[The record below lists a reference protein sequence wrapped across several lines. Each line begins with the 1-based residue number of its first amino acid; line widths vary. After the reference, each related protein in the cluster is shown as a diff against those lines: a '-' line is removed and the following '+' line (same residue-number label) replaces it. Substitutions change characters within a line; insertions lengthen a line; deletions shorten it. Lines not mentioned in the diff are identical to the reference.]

1 MKEKTY
7 HTNNELYADPNL
19 VEGVDYG
26 HCCIW
31 RSLPS
36 MSSTRA
42 LNALVDTQDDR
53 FAHFLQPS
61 GREAPPRCYPLAAP
75 SAQGNSAWAGT
86 WS

>member
-1 MKEKTY
+1 VKEKTY

-42 LNALVDTQDDR
+42 LNALVEAQD
-53 FAHFLQPS
+53 
-61 GREAPPRCYPLAAP
+61 
-75 SAQGNSAWAGT
+75 
-86 WS
+86 